1 MKNPDIQ
8 QLLERYRE
16 GTLSDEELAE
26 LNRLTGRDAVMSAA
40 GQRADGIIRRRRTT
54 LFTIAG
60 LLVAGA
66 AVWTLLPLHR
76 SSTPMIAEAVVPEAV
91 VIPEPAGE
99 QLAPTTTVIAKPA
112 TPAKVATRRQA
123 EHLATASDLRPAT
136 SDLRPLTSDLSTPVV
151 VCNNQCEADSVIS
164 DIWKFLTV

>member
-8 QLLERYRE
+8 QLLEGYRE

-26 LNRLTGRDAVMSAA
+26 LNRLTGRDAVMAAA

-66 AVWTLLPLHR
+66 TVWTLLPLHR

-91 VIPEPAGE
+91 VIPEPAVE
-99 QLAPTTTVIAKPA
+99 QLAPTTVIAKPT

-123 EHLATASDLRPAT
+123 EHLASATDLRPAT
-136 SDLRPLTSDLSTPVV
+136 SDLRPATSDLSTPVV
-151 VCNNQCEADSVIS
+151 VCNNQCEADSVIN